1 MQPAE
6 HAVRPRRSSLLV
18 LAAGLWMAVLLLF
31 LFLAV
36 MAAFYD
42 YFPSDEY
49 LAHRIQRIDIKG
61 FGGFMDAVNVFG
73 VAWLFV
79 PLTVALA
86 VAFVMRD
93 AWIEG
98 ALVALTFFP
107 RYVDDW
113 IKDAVDRPRPSPDLL
128 HATDSIPAAPS
139 FPSGH
144 TLGTAALF
152 GVLFFLMPALVPW
165 RPLRWLLQAGCLLIV
180 AAAGPARVY
189 VGVHWPSDTL
199 GSYLLALL
207 FLIPALAALS
217 ALRSRGNPQ

>member
-1 MQPAE
+1 M
-6 HAVRPRRSSLLV
+6 
-18 LAAGLWMAVLLLF
+18 AAGLWMAVLLFF

-49 LAHRIQRIDIKG
+49 LAHRIQQIDVTG
-61 FGGFMDAVNVFG
+61 FAGFMDVVNVFG

-79 PLTVALA
+79 PLTVGLA
-86 VAFVMRD
+86 VLFVMRD

-98 ALVALTFFP
+98 ALVALTLFP
-107 RYVDDW
+107 RYVGGW

-128 HATDSIPAAPS
+128 RVTDSVPSDPS

-144 TLGTAALF
+144 TLGTAVLF

-165 RPLRWLLQAGCLLIV
+165 RPVRWLLQAGCLLMV

-199 GSYLLALL
+199 GSYLLVVL
-207 FLIPALAALS
+207 FLMPALAVLF
-217 ALRSRGNPQ
+217 ALRSKGNP